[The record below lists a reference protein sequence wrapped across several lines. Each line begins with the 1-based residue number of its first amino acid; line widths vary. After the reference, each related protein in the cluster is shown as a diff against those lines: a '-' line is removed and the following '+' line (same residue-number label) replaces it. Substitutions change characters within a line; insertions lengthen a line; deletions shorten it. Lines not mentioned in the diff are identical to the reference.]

1 MGSEESNEM
10 MALLQELSMLK
21 EMDASEANV
30 TESEREAYQVRQKRK
45 REIGL
50 EMKML
55 AEQKKSADEEPAD
68 N

>member
-1 MGSEESNEM
+1 MGSEESNQM
-10 MALLQELSMLK
+10 MELLRELSMLK

-30 TESEREAYQVRQKRK
+30 TESEQEAYQARQKRK
-45 REIGL
+45 HEIGL

-55 AEQKKSADEEPAD
+55 AEQKKNAEEERSE